1 MQLETD
7 DAEHGDDKPK
17 PKPVFKS
24 APLKVSAARDPSR
37 ATNALLPL
45 CAHPCVGL
53 EGTAS
58 VRTHVLPLHHGI
70 LRLPRV

>member
-24 APLKVSAARDPSR
+24 APLKVSAARDPNR
-37 ATNALLPL
+37 ATNALLP
-45 CAHPCVGL
+45 CIGL
-53 EGTAS
+53 ERTAS
-58 VRTHVLPLHHGI
+58 VRTQVLPLHHGI
-70 LRLPRV
+70 LRLPRG